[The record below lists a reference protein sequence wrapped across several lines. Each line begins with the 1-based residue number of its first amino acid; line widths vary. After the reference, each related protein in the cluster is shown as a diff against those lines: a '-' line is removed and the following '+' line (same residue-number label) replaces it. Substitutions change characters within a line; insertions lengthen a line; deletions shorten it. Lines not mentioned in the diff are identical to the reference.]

1 MPECGDLFQP
11 LEQAIRAHLIKALFK
26 RDVNDLERDMLS
38 LPARM
43 GGMGL
48 FKPTEECVISS
59 TNSAYI
65 SAPLVKLIQ
74 RQEYDFDPNEL
85 AEEMKSMRAEVDKE
99 MDARNKAKRD
109 AIMSVASTA
118 LKQAVT
124 AASEKGAS
132 SWVTACPSYEHGTV
146 LHKRDFVDASY
157 IRYGWELLDL
167 PTTCVCGTAFNVQ
180 HALDCKIGG
189 LRVIQHNE
197 VRDTIAQ
204 CMKEAGHTTVEI
216 EPQLQALDGETFEYK
231 SANRDDEAIL
241 NAAGSGETDCDR
253 HILILRWFHLLP
265 EAIHT

>member
-1 MPECGDLFQP
+1 MAAWYN
-11 LEQAIRAHLIKALFK
+11 QAQ
-26 RDVNDLERDMLS
+26 
-38 LPARM
+38 
-43 GGMGL
+43 
-48 FKPTEECVISS
+48 ECVISD
-59 TNSAYI
+59 TNSVYI

-74 RQEYDFDPNEL
+74 RQEYDFDPKEL
-85 AEEMKSMRAEVDKE
+85 AEEMKSMRAVVDKE

-109 AIMSVASTA
+109 AIMNPAA

-157 IRYGWELLDL
+157 IRYGWELLNL
-167 PTTCVCGTAFNVQ
+167 PITCVCGTAFNVQ

-189 LRVIQHNE
+189 LRIIQHNE

-204 CMKEAGHTTVEI
+204 CMKEAGYTTVEI

-231 SANRDDEAIL
+231 SAIL
-241 NAAGSGETDCDR
+241 NAAGFGETDCDR
-253 HILILRWFHLLP
+253 HTLVQRSYY
-265 EAIHT
+265 